1 MSEAREPFKRAKSQP
16 VVGLASGVTGE
27 AYARLGSQF
36 IQAHGHGFVI
46 AKRNI
51 PAKRDGDGED
61 VKATPRQWG
70 AWLAYLARIGYR
82 NNHLLKADYWTV
94 ATEWPH
100 LFDAAASIADDYQA
114 ADDYERA
121 QAFERSQQRYSVREV
136 DFRKAARNWRN
147 RLVTVAMPQFFP
159 RLWDVF
165 ADDPAIVAKLD
176 GMSWDE
182 QRDASRRLATEGAW
196 IVRAWL
202 EARA

>member
-1 MSEAREPFKRAKSQP
+1 MSEAPEPFKRAKSQP

-27 AYARLGSQF
+27 TYARLGSQF
-36 IQAHGHGFVI
+36 IQARGHGFVI

-70 AWLAYLARIGYR
+70 AWLAYLAHIGYR

-94 ATEWPH
+94 PAEWPH
-100 LFDAAASIADDYQA
+100 LFDASASVVDDYQA

-147 RLVTVAMPQFFP
+147 LSVNVTVPQFFP
-159 RLWDVF
+159 ALWVAF
-165 ADDPAIVAKLD
+165 GADPEIRPKLD
-176 GMSWDE
+176 LMSWDE
-182 QRDASRRLATEGAW
+182 QCQASRKLAAEGAW
-196 IVRAWL
+196 IARAWL
-202 EARA
+202 EVR